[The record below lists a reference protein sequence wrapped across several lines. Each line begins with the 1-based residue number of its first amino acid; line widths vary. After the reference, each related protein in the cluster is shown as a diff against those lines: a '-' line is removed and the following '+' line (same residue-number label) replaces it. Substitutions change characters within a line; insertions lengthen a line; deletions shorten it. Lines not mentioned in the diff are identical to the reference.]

1 MTLYV
6 RNFVTVL
13 SVSGRLLEIVRR
25 VSGGCMDG
33 IWKVSGGCRVYEW
46 YIWDVWMVD
55 APMYKNQVDAI
66 FNPRPDH
73 QYQYSSPFFSIKN
86 LKLIFHYILE
96 LPEAFTTR
104 IHKKNVQKPSKKAKN
119 TATKVLLFP
128 PPSSSRK
135 FAGWVDGGSRC
146 IWGAS
151 QDWSSQD
158 RSSQDHSILAR
169 SSHYR
174 SSHIG

>member
-1 MTLYV
+1 
-6 RNFVTVL
+6 
-13 SVSGRLLEIVRR
+13 
-25 VSGGCMDG
+25 
-33 IWKVSGGCRVYEW
+33 
-46 YIWDVWMVD
+46 MVD

-119 TATKVLLFP
+119 TAAGTNILPKKAKVLLLFP
-128 PPSSSRK
+128 PPIHGNLPYIH
-135 FAGWVDGGSRC
+135 GWVALAKKAHENVKDGISRRLGS
-146 IWGAS
+146 
-151 QDWSSQD
+151 
-158 RSSQDHSILAR
+158 
-169 SSHYR
+169 
-174 SSHIG
+174 